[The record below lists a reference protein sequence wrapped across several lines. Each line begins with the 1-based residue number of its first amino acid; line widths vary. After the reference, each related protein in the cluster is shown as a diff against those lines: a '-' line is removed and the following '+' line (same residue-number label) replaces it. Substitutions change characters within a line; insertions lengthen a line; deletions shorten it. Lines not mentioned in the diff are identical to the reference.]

1 MSECSSENI
10 CFLIDLVLYIFIW
23 GLFLVFTWF
32 NLHIGL
38 IIWAHIYILLTPHV
52 CVKLIVLWG
61 LIFTPKCSLWDW
73 KRKHSG
79 FSVVLKK
86 GWPPGLMLMKITFLV
101 SFALSHQ
108 GCQPY
113 MGAPC
118 LSPTGSPTGF
128 WGWHFAL
135 KWVQFPALL
144 TYWDTDIFR
153 DTTEVFVYPQ

>member
-1 MSECSSENI
+1 MLKSWTSW
-10 CFLIDLVLYIFIW
+10 L
-23 GLFLVFTWF
+23 
-32 NLHIGL
+32 
-38 IIWAHIYILLTPHV
+38 
-52 CVKLIVLWG
+52 
-61 LIFTPKCSLWDW
+61 
-73 KRKHSG
+73 
-79 FSVVLKK
+79 VVLLGDAANRGSGSLEACFGRYHSYPTSSPSNFPAAMRWVALLLHAVSTMISHSSYGGRGQSAVK
-86 GWPPGLMLMKITFLV
+86 WNLWSITFLV